1 MSITAYFGVPG
12 SGKSHECVKSV
23 ILPAYMKG
31 RRIVTNI
38 DGINPDA
45 IRDYAKKLS
54 KGKDI
59 ALGEIISVTDE
70 KVMQAGFFPY
80 KRNDQEGYSCN
91 DSFCKAGD
99 LICLDEV
106 WRFWGSDK
114 DLTPEHRSFIA
125 EHRHFTDPDSGLCC
139 DLALMNQHP
148 DTIARFIKTRIETS
162 FKMTKL
168 VMIGAK
174 SRYRVDVYNGVKLN
188 KSNRT
193 TYYQNKYDKNVFK
206 LYHSYNGGKGSE
218 ATVDSRQ
225 NVFSQ
230 TKLWVCIFGFLLLLS
245 CSSYFIYEFFT
256 GNANDNPVVVG
267 SVTDSGLD
275 RQVDQFR
282 SNNGD
287 NNLREGSGNQG
298 TQGAAREKIADPPI
312 SSKWRISGFLSM
324 DNYNYV
330 TLVNASGDIRLVNK
344 TEFHGKG
351 IMMFGF
357 VDGEKVTYFSGVSK

>member
-23 ILPAYMKG
+23 ILPAYMRG

-45 IRDYAKKLS
+45 IREYAEKLS
-54 KGKDI
+54 KGKEI
-59 ALGEIISVTDE
+59 KLGEIVSVSDE
-70 KVMQAGFFPY
+70 RVMQAGFFPY
-80 KRNDQEGYSCN
+80 KRNDQEGYDCN
-91 DSFCKAGD
+91 DSFCKSGD

-106 WRFWGSDK
+106 WRFWSSDK
-114 DLTPEHRSFIA
+114 CLTLEHRSFVA
-125 EHRHFTDPDSGLCC
+125 EHRHFTDSDSGLCC
-139 DLALMNQHP
+139 DLVLMNQHP

-174 SRYRVDVYNGVKLN
+174 SRYRVDVYNGIKLN

-193 TYYQNKYDKNVFK
+193 TYYQNKYDKNIFK

-225 NVFSQ
+225 NIFSQ
-230 TKLWVCIFGFLLLLS
+230 TKLWVFLFGYLFLFSGCGYLVYKYFNPS
-245 CSSYFIYEFFT
+245 IDNSS
-256 GNANDNPVVVG
+256 VVG
-267 SVTDSGLD
+267 GFGSDSGMD
-275 RQVDQFR
+275 ASHVQSDGRNVG
-282 SNNGD
+282 NNSF
-287 NNLREGSGNQG
+287 SGNRNQG

-330 TLVNASGDIRLVNK
+330 TLVNSSGDIRLVNK

>member
-1 MSITAYFGVPG
+1 MSITAYFGFPG

-45 IRDYAKKLS
+45 IRDYALKLS
-54 KGKDI
+54 KGKGENF
-59 ALGEIISVTDE
+59 GEIVSVTDDQ
-70 KVMQAGFFPY
+70 VMKSGFFPY
-80 KRNDQEGYSCN
+80 KLSDEEGYSRN
-91 DSFCKAGD
+91 DTFCKAGD

-106 WRFWGSDK
+106 WRFWSSDK
-114 DLTPEHRSFIA
+114 QMTLEHLSFIA
-125 EHRHFTDPDSGLCC
+125 EHRHFTDPDSGLSC
-139 DLALMNQHP
+139 DLVLVNQSP
-148 DTIARFIKTRIETS
+148 DTIARRIKPLIETS
-162 FKMTKL
+162 YKMTKL

-174 SRYRVDVYNGVKLN
+174 SRYRVDVYNGVRFT
-188 KSNRT
+188 KSSRT
-193 TYYQNKYDKNVFK
+193 TYYQNKYDKNIFK
-206 LYHSYNGGKGSE
+206 LYNSYNGGKGNE

-230 TKLWVCIFGFLLLLS
+230 TKLWVFLFGYLFLFIGCGYLIYQYFNPNVDNSSVLGGSGGNSDMDALHLQSDGGNVGNNLLS
-245 CSSYFIYEFFT
+245 
-256 GNANDNPVVVG
+256 G
-267 SVTDSGLD
+267 D
-275 RQVDQFR
+275 R
-282 SNNGD
+282 
-287 NNLREGSGNQG
+287 NQG
-298 TQGAAREKIADPPI
+298 TQEASREQISL
-312 SSKWRISGFLSM
+312 SSKWRISGFLSV

-330 TLVNASGDIRLVNK
+330 TLVNSSGNIRLVNK